1 MVDKTSPRKVASPA
15 ASNATSETATSK
27 ASQRSLEDRCRKAVS
42 ATLSA
47 RSSFSSAASSAN
59 SAASSEAAH
68 ARDKGLLTHPRVGIY
83 PSLVPGHV
91 MKKVYGKAHEFGA
104 ASLAPE
110 EEVKGAIARGKS
122 KRGEQNERKRRQEMS
137 DIRYEHEQMES
148 ERQFHEMERIEK
160 NTQRSLLRDAMRA
173 QFSGQRLDR
182 PLKRNH
188 LTQHS
193 PRVIHEIPES
203 EATASESSSYT
214 KQRMTEKANRE
225 RQKKTPYGLIEGVTP
240 WHSTDNQFT
249 SSARHPSLVAGG
261 RQSPRGSARSSRSD
275 DDLASSMRSSLSG
288 SRMHGSGN

>member
-1 MVDKTSPRKVASPA
+1 M
-15 ASNATSETATSK
+15 
-27 ASQRSLEDRCRKAVS
+27 
-42 ATLSA
+42 
-47 RSSFSSAASSAN
+47 
-59 SAASSEAAH
+59 
-68 ARDKGLLTHPRVGIY
+68 
-83 PSLVPGHV
+83 
-91 MKKVYGKAHEFGA
+91 
-104 ASLAPE
+104 
-110 EEVKGAIARGKS
+110 GAIARGKS
-122 KRGEQNERKRRQEMS
+122 KRGEQNERKRRQEMR

-249 SSARHPSLVAGG
+249 SAARAGG

-275 DDLASSMRSSLSG
+275 DDLA
-288 SRMHGSGN
+288 